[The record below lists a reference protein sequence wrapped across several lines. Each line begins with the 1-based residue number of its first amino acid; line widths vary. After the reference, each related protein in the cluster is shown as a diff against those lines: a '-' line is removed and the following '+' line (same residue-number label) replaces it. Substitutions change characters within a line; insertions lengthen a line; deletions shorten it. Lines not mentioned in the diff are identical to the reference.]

1 MSFLVASSR
10 NTIPVTL
17 AVRAC
22 APSKFWI
29 ADSSSPSVTSVL
41 IDSNT

>member
-1 MSFLVASSR
+1 MSFLDASSR
-10 NTIPVTL
+10 YAIPDTL

-22 APSKFWI
+22 APSKFTI
-29 ADSSSPSVTSVL
+29 ADSSSPSVTSEL